1 MERECKPLVRERPPS
16 HTACRTQPPPDAP
29 PTLLLS
35 SHARRAVALSA
46 PAGVCHADARTAW
59 GLDVEMGSTIRMSLD
74 AKGEL
79 QRGDAPPKGYPAGRG
94 GVAMASKPV
103 AEKKEME
110 EEEEDELLLVLPE
123 EDKEEPQEGND
134 DTMCAATAEG
144 NGTCEDAD
152 GTVTIEVR
160 VDHDA
165 GTVGFRRRGGAT
177 ELQEVEIHGFP
188 KGAPLRP
195 WASCCY
201 LGDEV
206 VFATPFVQTCSSA
219 SRA

>member
-1 MERECKPLVRERPPS
+1 
-16 HTACRTQPPPDAP
+16 
-29 PTLLLS
+29 
-35 SHARRAVALSA
+35 
-46 PAGVCHADARTAW
+46 
-59 GLDVEMGSTIRMSLD
+59 MSLD

-79 QRGDAPPKGYPAGRG
+79 QRGAAPPKGYPAGRG
-94 GVAMASKPV
+94 GMAVASKPV
-103 AEKKEME
+103 AEKKETE
-110 EEEEDELLLVLPE
+110 DEEEDELVLVLPD
-123 EDKEEPQEGND
+123 EDKEERQEGND